1 MKNNLSAPLHFL
13 SNLIRKV
20 EKKYEMIPRVMGLN
34 VALSESILQDSNS
47 KGIFFYCIEKL
58 DKRFLIMI

>member
-20 EKKYEMIPRVMGLN
+20 EKKNEMITRVMRLN
-34 VALSESILQDSNS
+34 AVLSESILKDSNS
-47 KGIFFYCIEKL
+47 KGIFSIVSKKQVKGF
-58 DKRFLIMI
+58 